1 VRGMKMKIIVAVAW
15 LGLLTWA
22 EPAGAQNTR
31 TYSLTIGRH
40 KSVALTNDDADKI
53 LAEASKA
60 LRKCNVVFKRQGA
73 VGTFNSSKTPAHI
86 ETAADRDAVNK
97 ESFDIKVVA
106 FPIDFCRVSQM
117 HQGCAWDPPPSP
129 ARQLPQRRSII
140 VTDLTVPKIAGRV
153 WAHEFGHRTGLPHR
167 TEKTALMAC
176 SVPMG
181 SESGELNEHE
191 CKCFRGGPGSCND
204 PIETAE
210 LCGAH

>member
-1 VRGMKMKIIVAVAW
+1 MKVKVIIAVAW
-15 LGLLTWA
+15 LGLLMWA
-22 EPAGAQNTR
+22 EPASAQNTR
-31 TYSLTIGRH
+31 TYSFTVGRH
-40 KSVALTNDDADKI
+40 ESVKLKNDDVDKI

-60 LRKCNVVFKRQGA
+60 LKKCNVVLKRQGS
-73 VGTFNSSKTPAHI
+73 VGTFNSSKTPKRI
-86 ETAADRDAVNK
+86 KTAKDRDAVNR

-106 FPIDFCRVSQM
+106 FPIVFCRVSQT

-140 VTDLTVPKIAGRV
+140 VTDLTNPKIAGRI

-167 TEKTALMAC
+167 IEKTALMAC
-176 SVPMG
+176 SVPTG
-181 SESGELNEHE
+181 PESGKLDDHE
-191 CKCFRGGPGSCND
+191 CDCFQGGPGSCND